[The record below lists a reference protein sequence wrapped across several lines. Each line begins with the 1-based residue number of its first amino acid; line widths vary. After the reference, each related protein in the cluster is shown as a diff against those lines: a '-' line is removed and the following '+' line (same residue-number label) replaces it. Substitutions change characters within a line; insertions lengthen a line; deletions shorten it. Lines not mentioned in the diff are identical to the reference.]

1 VPEIGEVFFT
11 KELKLECLDF
21 YAEFYTVEEEEG
33 QMRLWETVEET
44 FLCYDRSM
52 QRIMPWLSKKGVRR
66 TCPHIAGACRS
77 LDCCRGT
84 EAVPASSEEVDP
96 AEMEEQKPSAA
107 RLVVGKRKTK
117 KGKQGK
123 WATKWAAM

>member
-44 FLCYDRSM
+44 FLC
-52 QRIMPWLSKKGVRR
+52 
-66 TCPHIAGACRS
+66 
-77 LDCCRGT
+77 
-84 EAVPASSEEVDP
+84 
-96 AEMEEQKPSAA
+96 
-107 RLVVGKRKTK
+107 
-117 KGKQGK
+117 
-123 WATKWAAM
+123 